1 MDGERFGRRVRAFR
15 KLKRLPQSELAK
27 RLDIST
33 ASLGRIERGEKIP
46 SSQFIAKIAEQ
57 LDIDQQELI
66 GE

>member
-15 KLKRLPQSELAK
+15 KLKRLPQVELAK

>member
-27 RLDIST
+27 RLEIST
-33 ASLGRIERGEKIP
+33 ASLGRIERGEKVP

>member
-27 RLDIST
+27 RLEIST